1 MKVLVERIKRTVC
14 TPRYHVLCLL
24 LAVLFGGSKH
34 FASPD
39 LSVFLLI
46 AYGAGFYLLML
57 AVIIPVIDLIPE
69 KFTLFGE
76 AGKKNRFLLYFAA
89 FFLLWLPF
97 LIIKYPGAV
106 HPDTWEMISYYEHG
120 IINDKHSVLY
130 CLFLNW
136 FVHMGRDA
144 GSADAGL
151 FIFLILQ
158 HVCCCFCFAYAV
170 SFLDRLGTRPVIK
183 YSVAAITLFNPYII
197 GYVGVALKD
206 IPYSAF
212 ALLLTILIAEFC
224 FFPESFGK
232 SFIKMIMLT
241 ATVMLVCFMRSNGIY
256 VVVLTAAA
264 LIPLIRK
271 DRKKAGFA
279 VVMLAGVILFLISN
293 MVILKT
299 SGTIILENNYKEAL
313 SIPFQQT
320 ARYVRDNSDDIT
332 DEERE
337 IIDRDLNIET
347 LAERYNPRISD
358 PVKNAYE
365 GNKSGIPEYLGV
377 WGKQLLRHP
386 LCYVAA
392 TWEQNHSLMLPVKS
406 ASNTSFYKDYCTAYE
421 LDICY
426 GGGGTVIEGLFTS
439 PESLKDAKDT
449 VIYFCEGILQVPVL
463 SAFWNVACCTILLLV
478 ISYMALAKKRSDSLG
493 YLMPLLSALLITIA
507 GPVIYGHPRYMF
519 PVILALPFV
528 MIFEFKKGEKL

>member
-1 MKVLVERIKRTVC
+1 M
-14 TPRYHVLCLL
+14 
-24 LAVLFGGSKH
+24 AVLFGGSKH
-34 FASPD
+34 FASTD

-57 AVIIPVIDLIPE
+57 VVIIPVIDLIQE

-89 FFLLWLPF
+89 FFLLWLP
-97 LIIKYPGAV
+97 
-106 HPDTWEMISYYEHG
+106 
-120 IINDKHSVLY
+120 
-130 CLFLNW
+130 
-136 FVHMGRDA
+136 
-144 GSADAGL
+144 
-151 FIFLILQ
+151 FLILQ

-232 SFIKMIMLT
+232 SFIKMSMLT

-293 MVILKT
+293 TVILKT

-347 LAERYNPRISD
+347 LAERYDPRISD

-377 WGKQLLRHP
+377 WGKQRRRNGHRRIVYL
-386 LCYVAA
+386 A
-392 TWEQNHSLMLPVKS
+392 
-406 ASNTSFYKDYCTAYE
+406 
-421 LDICY
+421 
-426 GGGGTVIEGLFTS
+426 G
-439 PESLKDAKDT
+439 ES
-449 VIYFCEGILQVPVL
+449 
-463 SAFWNVACCTILLLV
+463 
-478 ISYMALAKKRSDSLG
+478 
-493 YLMPLLSALLITIA
+493 
-507 GPVIYGHPRYMF
+507 
-519 PVILALPFV
+519 
-528 MIFEFKKGEKL
+528 